1 MKAWTQENSKLK
13 REKTWSLTVE
23 GFVIVLIAQSIVD
36 PVKRY
41 KSKDAEMTGLLHY
54 WCSLTTLIKYLIL
67 NVKWTFFFRKSCGQ
81 WTILFISTVIY
92 GSDLDS
98 WDQKLMI
105 KLDMPKIT
113 CTNHVDK
120 RGGGGFSDDHN
131 T

>member
-54 WCSLTTLIKYLIL
+54 WCSLTTLMKYQNCPKFCPRGLH
-67 NVKWTFFFRKSCGQ
+67 
-81 WTILFISTVIY
+81 Y
-92 GSDLDS
+92 GAGVFERLVPHFYLSGTN
-98 WDQKLMI
+98 
-105 KLDMPKIT
+105 KI
-113 CTNHVDK
+113 
-120 RGGGGFSDDHN
+120 
-131 T
+131 